1 MNSIRNSRAGRARD
15 LAVVGA
21 MAIMVAITGGMTAC
35 QQSDATPL
43 VAAGA
48 TSSTPFFIGPQP
60 GPDRPLPGL
69 VNPYAG
75 NTSVLAEGR
84 RLFNWYNCSGC
95 HGDHAGGG
103 MGPSLRDS
111 LWYYGGDEGSLFASI
126 TEGRQHGMP
135 AWGVKVPQDQRWKIV
150 TYIKS
155 LRTPNEPDPP
165 R

>member
-1 MNSIRNSRAGRARD
+1 MHKSSRAI
-15 LAVVGA
+15 V
-21 MAIMVAITGGMTAC
+21 IVASASVMSGFISAC
-35 QQSDATPL
+35 RSDTTPL
-43 VAAGA
+43 AAAGA
-48 TSSTPFFIGPQP
+48 TSNSPFLVGPQP
-60 GPDRPLPGL
+60 GPDRAIGHPI
-69 VNPYAG
+69 NPYAG

-111 LWYYGGDEGSLFASI
+111 TWSYGGDDASIFASI

-135 AWGVKVPQDQRWKIV
+135 AWGVKVTQDQRWKIV

-155 LRTPNEPDPP
+155 LRTADEPDAP

>member
-1 MNSIRNSRAGRARD
+1 MKRILCVACLSTA
-15 LAVVGA
+15 
-21 MAIMVAITGGMTAC
+21 AILGGCRPETP
-35 QQSDATPL
+35 DA
-43 VAAGA
+43 AAGTIPPNA
-48 TSSTPFFIGPQP
+48 FFIGPQP
-60 GPDRPLPGL
+60 GPDRAFPSA
-69 VNPYAG
+69 VNPYA
-75 NTSVLAEGR
+75 NNQTVLPEGR

-111 LWYYGGDEGSLFASI
+111 TWLYGGNDASIFASI
-126 TEGRQHGMP
+126 TQGRQHGMP
-135 AWGVKVPQDQRWKIV
+135 AWGSKLPSSEIWKIV

>member
-1 MNSIRNSRAGRARD
+1 MRHAFRPGISVLCLAGA
-15 LAVVGA
+15 LG
-21 MAIMVAITGGMTAC
+21 AC
-35 QQSDATPL
+35 QRDAVPL
-43 VAAGA
+43 AAAGA
-48 TSSTPFFIGPQP
+48 TSNSPFLVGPQP
-60 GPDRPLPGL
+60 GPDRPIARP

-75 NTSVLAEGR
+75 NTAVLADGR

-111 LWYYGGDEGSLFASI
+111 VWYYGGDDASIYASI

-135 AWGVKVPQDQRWKIV
+135 AWGAKVPQDQRWKIV
-150 TYIKS
+150 TYIQS
-155 LRTPNEPDPP
+155 LRTPNEPDAP

>member
-1 MNSIRNSRAGRARD
+1 MSQSLHAVITISIV
-15 LAVVGA
+15 AVIA
-21 MAIMVAITGGMTAC
+21 AC
-35 QQSDATPL
+35 NGEPP
-43 VAAGA
+43 AADGSLPQHA
-48 TSSTPFFIGPQP
+48 YFVGPQP
-60 GPDRPLPGL
+60 GPDRAFTKL

-75 NTSVLAEGR
+75 NAAVLPDGR

-111 LWYYGGDEGSLFASI
+111 LWYYGGDEASIFASI

-135 AWGVKVPQDQRWKIV
+135 AWGSKVPADQVWKIV

>member
-1 MNSIRNSRAGRARD
+1 MRQSFLIVTAIAIATVIAGCKEESTSA
-15 LAVVGA
+15 A
-21 MAIMVAITGGMTAC
+21 
-35 QQSDATPL
+35 
-43 VAAGA
+43 AAGA
-48 TSSTPFFIGPQP
+48 IPQHSYFVGPQP
-60 GPDRPLPGL
+60 GPDRAFTNL
-69 VNPYAG
+69 VNPYKGSTA
-75 NTSVLAEGR
+75 VLPDGR

-111 LWYYGGDEGSLFASI
+111 LWYYGGDEASIFASI

-135 AWGVKVPQDQRWKIV
+135 AWGSKVPADQVWKIV

>member
-1 MNSIRNSRAGRARD
+1 MKGEREEGRRMPDSNRLTLLLGLVAAV
-15 LAVVGA
+15 LAAAV
-21 MAIMVAITGGMTAC
+21 AC
-35 QQSDATPL
+35 QRDGPAL
-43 VAAGA
+43 AAAGA
-48 TSSTPFFIGPQP
+48 TSNSPFLLGPQP
-60 GPDRPLPGL
+60 GPDRAIGRP

-111 LWYYGGDEGSLFASI
+111 TWYYGGDDASIFASI

-150 TYIKS
+150 TYIRS

>member
-1 MNSIRNSRAGRARD
+1 MRESSRAID
-15 LAVVGA
+15 AVGIV
-21 MAIMVAITGGMTAC
+21 
-35 QQSDATPL
+35 
-43 VAAGA
+43 VAASVVMVLAACTRDNPPLAGPAA
-48 TSSTPFFIGPQP
+48 TAKSPVLKRPQP
-60 GPDRPLPGL
+60 GPDRLIARL
-69 VNPYAG
+69 ANPYAG
-75 NTSVLAEGR
+75 NTSVLSEGR

-111 LWYYGGDEGSLFASI
+111 LWYYGGDDASIFASM

-135 AWGVKVPQDQRWKIV
+135 AWGAKLPQDQRWKIV

-155 LRTPNEPDPP
+155 LRTPDEPDPP